1 MFESNHSSHLGGTA
15 VEVNNQ
21 SASLTSFPAAQL
33 DSARNLGQPR
43 ASIRFRTL
51 VEAAAGCRA
60 EIPCNDPT
68 EPTTEAIAD
77 TTLTNSTNS
86 TTGISPVLEFA
97 LNSRDS
103 PAQPFPRP
111 HQLSNPNDAFSPT
124 SFRNLESPQTLSTG
138 LVTTEAA
145 LSSSTTPTLS
155 PHEARLMQ
163 HFIEHLAPSIDVVC
177 SSQIFG
183 RLVPRMAFQSPVLL
197 TSIFAVASKHISKTK
212 GVTYPTPET
221 YFQET
226 LDHLIPVL
234 NEPHALVED
243 YILAAV
249 VILRVMEEMDSKS
262 RTML

>member
-1 MFESNHSSHLGGTA
+1 MFESNHSSHIRGTA

-21 SASLTSFPAAQL
+21 SASLTSIPAAQL

-60 EIPCNDPT
+60 EISCSDSA
-68 EPTTEAIAD
+68 EPTTEAITD
-77 TTLTNSTNS
+77 TTLTNST
-86 TTGISPVLEFA
+86 TEISPVLEFA
-97 LNSRDS
+97 LNGRNS
-103 PAQPFPRP
+103 PAQPFPHL
-111 HQLSNPNDAFSPT
+111 HQLSNPNDAFSPP
-124 SFRNLESPQTLSTG
+124 SFQNLESPQTLSTD

-145 LSSSTTPTLS
+145 LPSSTTPTLS

-183 RLVPRMAFQSPVLL
+183 RLVPRMAFQSPILL
-197 TSIFAVASKHISKTK
+197 TSIFAVASKHISKTR
-212 GVTYPTPET
+212 GATYPTPET

-234 NEPHALVED
+234 NEPDALVED

-249 VILRVMEEMDSKS
+249 VILRVMEEMDSKF